1 MPLKAHEQSFLELI
15 SAAPP
20 LSWREGLFAPLRA
33 IGYIFT
39 HPRVLL
45 LCLAPWLINLF
56 VLTPLV
62 YVIAFW
68 LVFPWLASF
77 VPMEYTWLGQSL
89 GYLWRVFLVLVL
101 IVAGLLLFFI
111 VAMIIGSPFH
121 EAASAAIEREQ
132 LRGRPELW
140 ARNDTPFLTSIWLS
154 MLGTVKRLL
163 IVLPRFAIVLLIG
176 LIPFVGWLGAWL
188 LNAYLQARFLTLEA
202 FGVPLD
208 RRGITID
215 GKWNWLRGQ
224 HTFAVGFGV
233 PCLLIPFSFFLL
245 PPIATVAASLLMCDM
260 LNRVPPEKTRLRVE
274 VKQTVEG

>member
-154 MLGTVKRLL
+154 MLGTVK
-163 IVLPRFAIVLLIG
+163 LLIG